1 MTGLSEA
8 RYPYGQLG
16 SPRSVLVIGAASGI
30 GFAVARLLAAQGWAV
45 LAADLDSAGLERLRA
60 ATPGVAPVQADAARF
75 EDMERT
81 VDRAEAAGPLRA
93 VVYCAG
99 VERHGDVLQTS
110 EETWDFVQSVN
121 VKGIYHAAKA
131 AVGVIAE
138 NGGGALVVVSSVQ
151 AIATQRQVA
160 AYAASKAA
168 SLGLV
173 RAMALDHAAS
183 NIRVNAV
190 APGSIDTPM
199 LRANAADFNPADP
212 QAVIDDWA
220 RQHPLGRIG
229 RPEEVAH
236 VIAFLLSDAATFVTG
251 ATWLVDGG
259 ILAAY

>member
-1 MTGLSEA
+1 
-8 RYPYGQLG
+8 
-16 SPRSVLVIGAASGI
+16 
-30 GFAVARLLAAQGWAV
+30 
-45 LAADLDSAGLERLRA
+45 
-60 ATPGVAPVQADAARF
+60 
-75 EDMERT
+75 
-81 VDRAEAAGPLRA
+81 
-93 VVYCAG
+93 
-99 VERHGDVLQTS
+99 VLQTS

>member
-1 MTGLSEA
+1 MSPLS
-8 RYPYGQLG
+8 RLPRRSQGQ
-16 SPRSVLVIGAASGI
+16 RS
-30 GFAVARLLAAQGWAV
+30 AV
-45 LAADLDSAGLERLRA
+45 
-60 ATPGVAPVQADAARF
+60 
-75 EDMERT
+75 
-81 VDRAEAAGPLRA
+81 
-93 VVYCAG
+93 
-99 VERHGDVLQTS
+99 QTS
-110 EETWDFVQSVN
+110 EQTWDLVQSVN
-121 VKGIYHAAKA
+121 VRGIYLAARA

-138 NGGGALVVVSSVQ
+138 HGGGAIVVVSSVQ

-173 RAMALDHAAS
+173 RAMALDHAS
-183 NIRVNAV
+183 SSIRVNAV

-199 LRANAADFNPADP
+199 LRADAADFNPDDP

-220 RQHPLGRIG
+220 SQHPLGRIG

-259 ILAAY
+259 MLAAY